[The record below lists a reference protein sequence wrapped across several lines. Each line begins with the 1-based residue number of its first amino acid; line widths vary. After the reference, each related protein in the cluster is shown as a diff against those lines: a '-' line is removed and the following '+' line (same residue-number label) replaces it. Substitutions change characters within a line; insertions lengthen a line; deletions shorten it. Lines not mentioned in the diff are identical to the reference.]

1 MSYGSG
7 GRSGGSS
14 AASSYRQTRVM
25 SSTPVE
31 LIVMLH
37 ERLLADLKGA
47 AIAIRTEHFEAKA
60 ARVQSATDVL
70 FELMASL
77 DRQRGGEVSDRLAAL
92 YSYMIARIAD
102 ASRALDPTPL
112 DEVANHVESLLS
124 AWAEVATDGVEAAS
138 TPPAAGGSM
147 S

>member
-1 MSYGSG
+1 
-7 GRSGGSS
+7 
-14 AASSYRQTRVM
+14 M

-47 AIAIRTEHFEAKA
+47 AIAIRTEHLEAKA
-60 ARVQSATDVL
+60 TRVQSATDVL
-70 FELMASL
+70 FELMSSL
-77 DRQRGGEVSDRLAAL
+77 DRQKGGEVSDRLAAL

-124 AWAEVATDGVEAAS
+124 AWSEVATEGVEAAS
-138 TPPAAGGSM
+138 APPAVGGSM
-147 S
+147 P

>member
-1 MSYGSG
+1 
-7 GRSGGSS
+7 
-14 AASSYRQTRVM
+14 M

-47 AIAIRTEHFEAKA
+47 AIAIRAENVQAKA
-60 ARVQSATDVL
+60 KRVQSATDVI

-92 YSYMIARIAD
+92 YSYMIARVGD
-102 ASRALDPTPL
+102 ASRTLDPKPL
-112 DEVANHVESLLS
+112 DEVATHVESLLS
-124 AWAEVATDGVEAAS
+124 AWSEVARDGVTA
-138 TPPAAGGSM
+138 PQPAATEEPVP
-147 S
+147 